1 MKTLAVITARGGSK
15 RIPRKNIKP
24 FLGKPILLYSIQA
37 ALDAGVFDE
46 VMVSTED
53 EEIAELAGNAGAKVP
68 FFRSS
73 DTANDYATTADV
85 LLEVLEQYREMGG
98 QFDYICCIYP
108 TAPFVSAERLKE
120 AMEKLTKQEADALL
134 PVVRFSF
141 PPQRSV
147 VMGKDG
153 FLQFK
158 WQEYMLARSQDL
170 EPFYHD
176 AGQFYCMKVESFL
189 EQKKMVMEKTLPFEL
204 PESEVQD
211 IDTEEDWRIAEA
223 KYKALYGKEK
233 EHGTGED

>member
-37 ALDAGVFDE
+37 ALHADVFDE

-53 EEIAELAGNAGAKVP
+53 AEIAALAKEAGAKVP
-68 FFRSS
+68 FYRS
-73 DTANDYATTADV
+73 DAAAHDYAATADV
-85 LLEVLEQYREMGG
+85 LLEVLEQYGELGA
-98 QFDYICCIYP
+98 QFDFVCCIYP
-108 TAPFVSAERLKE
+108 TAPFVSGERLRD
-120 AMEKLTKQEADALL
+120 AMEALRLQEADSLL

-147 VMGKDG
+147 VMGDDG
-153 FLQFK
+153 FLRFK

-176 AGQFYCMKVESFL
+176 AGQFYCLRTSSFL
-189 EQKKMVMEKTLPFEL
+189 QQKKMVMKKTIPFVL

-211 IDTEEDWRIAEA
+211 IDTEEDWKIAEA
-223 KYKALYGKEK
+223 KYRVL
-233 EHGTGED
+233 HGGV